1 MKIGLVLEGGGMR
14 GLYTNGVLDCMM
26 DNDWYP
32 DYVIGVSAGACSA
45 VSYISGQR
53 GRSYRINTGYLGD
66 KRYVGLDSFI
76 KTKSM
81 FGMDFIFDEIPNRLD
96 PFDYKAFL
104 ASPIEMVTGVTD
116 IETGMPV
123 YFDKS
128 AVSPGDSTLWRA
140 SSSIPGFSP
149 VVSFRGGRYLDGGT
163 SDPIPVRRALAD
175 GCGRLVIVL
184 TRDRSYQKAPEHFRT
199 LYHRMFREYPRLA
212 RALDRRH
219 EIYNE
224 TLDFIRRLERD
235 GTAVVIAP
243 SLPVEIS
250 RFEKDLRRLE
260 SLYKSGMLDAQ
271 LAMRRLK
278 DLK

>member
-96 PFDYKAFL
+96 PFDYKAFFSL
-104 ASPIEMVTGVTD
+104 A
-116 IETGMPV
+116 
-123 YFDKS
+123 Y
-128 AVSPGDSTLWRA
+128 
-140 SSSIPGFSP
+140 
-149 VVSFRGGRYLDGGT
+149 
-163 SDPIPVRRALAD
+163 
-175 GCGRLVIVL
+175 
-184 TRDRSYQKAPEHFRT
+184 
-199 LYHRMFREYPRLA
+199 
-212 RALDRRH
+212 
-219 EIYNE
+219 
-224 TLDFIRRLERD
+224 
-235 GTAVVIAP
+235 
-243 SLPVEIS
+243 
-250 RFEKDLRRLE
+250 
-260 SLYKSGMLDAQ
+260 
-271 LAMRRLK
+271 
-278 DLK
+278 

>member
-123 YFDKS
+123 TLTNRPFRRATARCGGLRRQSRAFRRLYRFAADVTWTEEQATRSRFAARLPMGAAALSLCSRATGPIKKRPSIFGRCITGCFASIRGWHARSTDAMKFIMKRLILYGGSSAMVRLSSSRRRCPLKS
-128 AVSPGDSTLWRA
+128 AGLKRICGVLKACINPGCSTHSLLCA
-140 SSSIPGFSP
+140 
-149 VVSFRGGRYLDGGT
+149 
-163 SDPIPVRRALAD
+163 
-175 GCGRLVIVL
+175 GC
-184 TRDRSYQKAPEHFRT
+184 T
-199 LYHRMFREYPRLA
+199 L
-212 RALDRRH
+212 
-219 EIYNE
+219 
-224 TLDFIRRLERD
+224 
-235 GTAVVIAP
+235 
-243 SLPVEIS
+243 
-250 RFEKDLRRLE
+250 
-260 SLYKSGMLDAQ
+260 
-271 LAMRRLK
+271 
-278 DLK
+278 